1 MIRLIIWRML
11 QEEIRLNTSFASGKG
26 FYSFP
31 VLVLISGILAV
42 TFTDE
47 MVADMGYFEY
57 IEVLHISLLF
67 YGIFAGSLAF
77 FGNEF
82 LERIFGY
89 LGLIIGLPTT
99 QPITQ
104 RKITLLYFIK
114 EFIFYACFTLLP
126 AFIGGLI
133 GAYLTDIDLLS
144 LAKFGISLTF
154 SFMMGLSF
162 AYLISSLYR
171 ISWKTSVLGGLA
183 TVIMYAISVQNIAI
197 TYSLEWYLS
206 NDIIF
211 LLYSTL
217 TIFLVSLTATLLV
230 TDYYEQGPIRTIG
243 YNDRLQEYIKSFSW
257 AKRYSNPTIIS
268 KERIDLQRSK
278 TGTKMFFSFAF
289 PLGILTFMDWFID
302 KGLPLP
308 DDLDFNT
315 IFYAVMVGFFGTM
328 IYSWLNTI
336 DNPTFYSTL
345 PVTVSDVIRARLVLF
360 FTITWWIPLLFL
372 TLIAYMSK
380 EINLLHIGIIVMIT
394 VGMYIVNYTA
404 WATGLRTNSALF
416 DAVVF
421 LKFFVI
427 SVPPMI
433 AMTLLSMAIKY
444 SISTVLIALALIC
457 GILILFSI
465 FFYNRIEVKWMNETF
480 D

>member
-1 MIRLIIWRML
+1 MNRLIIWKML

-31 VLVLISGILAV
+31 ILVVISGILAV
-42 TFTDE
+42 TFSDE
-47 MVADMGYFEY
+47 LMADMGYLEY
-57 IEVLHISLLF
+57 LEVLHFGLIF
-67 YGIFAGSLAF
+67 YGVFAGTLAF

-114 EFIFYACFTLLP
+114 EFIFYSCFTLLP
-126 AFIGGLI
+126 AFLGGLI
-133 GAYLTDIDLLS
+133 GASLNNISLINLT
-144 LAKFGISLTF
+144 KFGISLSF
-154 SFMMGLSF
+154 SFLMGLSF

-171 ISWKTSVLGGLA
+171 ISWKTSVFGGM
-183 TVIMYAISVQNIAI
+183 TVVAIYALSVNNMAIS
-197 TYSLEWYLS
+197 YSLEWYLTGEIE
-206 NDIIF
+206 N
-211 LLYSTL
+211 LLYAVITIILISTL
-217 TIFLVSLTATLLV
+217 ATLLV

-243 YNDRLQEYIKSFSW
+243 YNDRLKENIKAFSW
-257 AKRYSNPTIIS
+257 AKKYSNPTIIS

-289 PLGILTFMDWFID
+289 PLGILTFMNWFID
-302 KGLPLP
+302 KGLPIQI
-308 DDLDFNT
+308 DFNT
-315 IFYAVMVGFFGTM
+315 IFYGVMVGFFGTM

-336 DNPTFYSTL
+336 DSPTFYSTL
-345 PVTVSDVIRARLVLF
+345 PVTVSDVVRARLVLF

-372 TLIAYMSK
+372 TLIAYMSA
-380 EINLLHIGIIVMIT
+380 EINLLPIGIVVMIT

-404 WATGLRTNSALF
+404 WSTGLRTNSALF
-416 DAVVF
+416 DAIVF

-433 AMTLLSMAIKY
+433 AMTILSLAINY
-444 SISTVLIALALIC
+444 SLSAVLIALSLIC
-457 GILILFSI
+457 GILALFSI
-465 FFYNRIEVKWMNETF
+465 FFYNRIEVKWKNETF

>member
-1 MIRLIIWRML
+1 MNGLIIWRML

-31 VLVLISGILAV
+31 ILVAISGILAV
-42 TFTDE
+42 TFSDE
-47 MVADMGYFEY
+47 LIADMGYYEY
-57 IEVLHISLLF
+57 LEILHFGLIF
-67 YGIFAGSLAF
+67 YGVFAGSLAF

-114 EFIFYACFTLLP
+114 EFIFYSCFTLFP

-133 GAYLTDIDLLS
+133 GAYLNDISVINLT
-144 LAKFGISLTF
+144 KFGISLSF
-154 SFMMGLSF
+154 SFLMGLSF

-171 ISWKTSVLGGLA
+171 ISWKASVLGGLA
-183 TVIMYAISVQNIAI
+183 VVAIYAISVQNMAI
-197 TYSLEWYLS
+197 SYSLEWYLTGGIENLS
-206 NDIIF
+206 YSIIIII
-211 LLYSTL
+211 LIST
-217 TIFLVSLTATLLV
+217 IATLLV

-243 YNDRLQEYIKSFSW
+243 YNDRLKEDIKTFSW
-257 AKRYSNPTIIS
+257 ARNYSNPTIIS

-289 PLGILTFMDWFID
+289 PLGILTFMNWFID
-302 KGLPLP
+302 KGLPIQI
-308 DDLDFNT
+308 DFNT
-315 IFYAVMVGFFGTM
+315 IFYSIMIGFFGTM

-336 DNPTFYSTL
+336 DSPSFYSTL
-345 PVTVSDVIRARLVLF
+345 PVSVSDVIRARLVLF

-372 TLIAYMSK
+372 TLIAYMSS
-380 EINLLHIGIIVMIT
+380 EINLLPLGIVVMIT

-404 WATGLRTNSALF
+404 WSTGLRTNSALF
-416 DAVVF
+416 DAIVF

-433 AMTLLSMAIKY
+433 AMTLLSLAINY
-444 SISTVLIALALIC
+444 SLSAVLIALSLIC
-457 GILILFSI
+457 GILLLFSI
-465 FFYNRIEVKWMNETF
+465 FFYNRIELKWKNETF

>member
-1 MIRLIIWRML
+1 MNRLIIWKML

-31 VLVLISGILAV
+31 ILVAISGILAV
-42 TFTDE
+42 TFSDE
-47 MVADMGYFEY
+47 LMTDMGYLEY
-57 IEVLHISLLF
+57 LEVLHFGLIF
-67 YGIFAGSLAF
+67 YGVFAGSLAF

-114 EFIFYACFTLLP
+114 EFIFYSFFTLLP
-126 AFIGGLI
+126 AFLGGLI
-133 GAYLTDIDLLS
+133 GASLNDISLINLT
-144 LAKFGISLTF
+144 KFGISLSF
-154 SFMMGLSF
+154 SFLMGLSF

-171 ISWKTSVLGGLA
+171 ISWKTSVFGGMA
-183 TVIMYAISVQNIAI
+183 TVAIYALSVNNMAIS
-197 TYSLEWYLS
+197 YSLEWYLTGEIE
-206 NDIIF
+206 N
-211 LLYSTL
+211 LLYSVITIILISTL
-217 TIFLVSLTATLLV
+217 ATLLV

-243 YNDRLQEYIKSFSW
+243 YNDRLKEDIKTFSW
-257 AKRYSNPTIIS
+257 AKKYSNPTIIS

-289 PLGILTFMDWFID
+289 PLGILTFMNWFID
-302 KGLPLP
+302 KGLPIQI
-308 DDLDFNT
+308 DFNT
-315 IFYAVMVGFFGTM
+315 IFYGVMVGFFGTM

-336 DNPTFYSTL
+336 DSPTFYSTL
-345 PVTVSDVIRARLVLF
+345 PVTVSDVVRARLVLF

-372 TLIAYMSK
+372 TLIAYMSA
-380 EINLLHIGIIVMIT
+380 EINLLPIGIIVMIT

-404 WATGLRTNSALF
+404 WSTGLRTNSALF
-416 DAVVF
+416 DAIVF

-433 AMTLLSMAIKY
+433 AMTILSLAINY
-444 SISTVLIALALIC
+444 SLSAVLIALSLIC
-457 GILILFSI
+457 GILALFSI
-465 FFYNRIEVKWMNETF
+465 FFYNRIEVKWKNETF

>member
-1 MIRLIIWRML
+1 MNRLIIWKML

-31 VLVLISGILAV
+31 ILVVISGILAV
-42 TFTDE
+42 TFSDE
-47 MVADMGYFEY
+47 LMADMGYLEY
-57 IEVLHISLLF
+57 LEVLHFGLIF
-67 YGIFAGSLAF
+67 YGVFAGTLAF

-114 EFIFYACFTLLP
+114 EFIFYSCFTLLP
-126 AFIGGLI
+126 AFLGGLI
-133 GAYLTDIDLLS
+133 GASLNNISLINLT
-144 LAKFGISLTF
+144 KFGVSLSF
-154 SFMMGLSF
+154 SFLMGLSF

-171 ISWKTSVLGGLA
+171 ISWKTSVFGGM
-183 TVIMYAISVQNIAI
+183 TVVAIYALSVNNMAIS
-197 TYSLEWYLS
+197 YSLEWYLTGEIE
-206 NDIIF
+206 N
-211 LLYSTL
+211 LLYAVITIILISTL
-217 TIFLVSLTATLLV
+217 ATLLV

-243 YNDRLQEYIKSFSW
+243 YNDRLKENIKAFAW
-257 AKRYSNPTIIS
+257 AKKYSNPTIIS

-289 PLGILTFMDWFID
+289 PLGILTFMNWFID
-302 KGLPLP
+302 KGLPIQI
-308 DDLDFNT
+308 DFNT
-315 IFYAVMVGFFGTM
+315 IFYGVMVGFFGTM

-336 DNPTFYSTL
+336 DSPTFYSTL
-345 PVTVSDVIRARLVLF
+345 PVTVSDVVRARLVLF

-372 TLIAYMSK
+372 TLIAYMSA
-380 EINLLHIGIIVMIT
+380 EINLLPIGIVVMIT

-404 WATGLRTNSALF
+404 WSTGLRTNSALF
-416 DAVVF
+416 DAIVF

-433 AMTLLSMAIKY
+433 AMTILSLAINY
-444 SISTVLIALALIC
+444 SLSAVLIALSLIC
-457 GILILFSI
+457 GILALFSI
-465 FFYNRIEVKWMNETF
+465 FFYNRIEVKWKNETF

>member
-1 MIRLIIWRML
+1 MNRLIIWKML

-31 VLVLISGILAV
+31 ILVAISGILAV
-42 TFTDE
+42 TFSDE
-47 MVADMGYFEY
+47 LMTDMGYLEY
-57 IEVLHISLLF
+57 LEVLHFGLIF
-67 YGIFAGSLAF
+67 YGVFAGTLAF

-114 EFIFYACFTLLP
+114 EFIFYSCFTLLP
-126 AFIGGLI
+126 AFLGGLI
-133 GAYLTDIDLLS
+133 GASLNDISLINLT
-144 LAKFGISLTF
+144 KFGISLSF
-154 SFMMGLSF
+154 SFLMGLSF

-171 ISWKTSVLGGLA
+171 ISWKTSVFGGM
-183 TVIMYAISVQNIAI
+183 TVVVIYALSVNNMAIS
-197 TYSLEWYLS
+197 YSLEWYLTGEIE
-206 NDIIF
+206 N
-211 LLYSTL
+211 LLYSVI
-217 TIFLVSLTATLLV
+217 TIILISTPATLLV

-243 YNDRLQEYIKSFSW
+243 YNDRLKEDIKTFSW
-257 AKRYSNPTIIS
+257 AKKYSNPTIIS

-289 PLGILTFMDWFID
+289 PLGILTFMNWFID
-302 KGLPLP
+302 KGLPIQI
-308 DDLDFNT
+308 DFNT
-315 IFYAVMVGFFGTM
+315 IFYGVMVGFFGTM

-336 DNPTFYSTL
+336 DSPTFYSTL
-345 PVTVSDVIRARLVLF
+345 PVTVSDVVRARLVLF

-372 TLIAYMSK
+372 TLIAYMSA
-380 EINLLHIGIIVMIT
+380 EINLLPIGIVVMIT

-404 WATGLRTNSALF
+404 WSTGLRTNSALF
-416 DAVVF
+416 DAIVF
-421 LKFFVI
+421 LKFFVV

-433 AMTLLSMAIKY
+433 AMTILSLAINY
-444 SISTVLIALALIC
+444 SLSAVLIALSLIC
-457 GILILFSI
+457 GILALFSI
-465 FFYNRIEVKWMNETF
+465 FFYNRIEVKWKNETF

>member
-1 MIRLIIWRML
+1 MKRLILWRML

-31 VLVLISGILAV
+31 ILVVISGILAI
-42 TFTDE
+42 TFSDE
-47 MVADMGYFEY
+47 MIADMGYFQY
-57 IEVLHISLLF
+57 LEVLHIGLMF
-67 YGIFAGSLAF
+67 YGVFAGSLAF

-104 RKITLLYFIK
+104 RKMTLLYFIK
-114 EFIFYACFTLLP
+114 EFIFYTCFTLLP
-126 AFIGGLI
+126 AFLGGLI
-133 GAYLTDIDLLS
+133 GAYINDIDLVSLTRFGVS
-144 LAKFGISLTF
+144 LAF
-154 SFMMGLSF
+154 SFMTGLSF

-171 ISWKTSVLGGLA
+171 ISWKASVAGGLL
-183 TVIMYAISVQNIAI
+183 TILLYAFSVQNMAI
-197 TYSLEWYLS
+197 TYSLEWYY
-206 NDIIF
+206 NGDIIF
-211 LLYSTL
+211 LAL
-217 TIFLVSLTATLLV
+217 SLGNIVLISSVATLLV

-243 YNDRLQEYIKSFSW
+243 YSDRLKKDIKTFSW
-257 AKRYSNPTIIS
+257 AKKYSNPTIIS

-289 PLGILTFMDWFID
+289 PLGILTFMNWFID
-302 KGLPLP
+302 KGLPIQV
-308 DDLDFNT
+308 DFNT

-336 DNPTFYSTL
+336 DSPTFYSTL

-372 TLIAYMSK
+372 MLIAYMSS
-380 EINLLHIGIIVMIT
+380 EINLLPIGIVVMIT

-433 AMTLLSMAIKY
+433 AMTLLSLAISY
-444 SISTVLIALALIC
+444 SVSTVLIALSLIC
-457 GILILFSI
+457 GVLALFSI
-465 FFYNRIEVKWMNETF
+465 FFYNRIEVKWSDETF

>member
-1 MIRLIIWRML
+1 MNQLILWRML

-31 VLVLISGILAV
+31 VLVAISGILAV
-42 TFTDE
+42 TFSDE
-47 MVADMGYFEY
+47 MISDMGYFEY
-57 IEVLHISLLF
+57 LEVLHIGLMF
-67 YGIFAGSLAF
+67 YGVFAGSLAF

-104 RKITLLYFIK
+104 RKMTLLYFIK
-114 EFIFYACFTLLP
+114 EFIFYSFFTLIP
-126 AFIGGLI
+126 AFLGGLV
-133 GAYLTDIDLLS
+133 GAYLMEISILNLT
-144 LAKFGISLTF
+144 KFGISLMF
-154 SFMMGLSF
+154 SFIMGLAF
-162 AYLISSLYR
+162 AYLISSFYR
-171 ISWKTSVLGGLA
+171 ISWKLSVFGGLTTVAIYAIALRNTSV
-183 TVIMYAISVQNIAI
+183 
-197 TYSLEWYLS
+197 TYSLEWYFSGEIEYLAYS
-206 NDIIF
+206 SITTI
-211 LLYSTL
+211 LLATS
-217 TIFLVSLTATLLV
+217 ATLLV
-230 TDYYEQGPIRTIG
+230 TDHYEQGAVRTIG
-243 YNDRLQEYIKSFSW
+243 YKDRLKEYINSFSW
-257 AKRYSNPTIIS
+257 ASKLSKPTIIS

-289 PLGILTFMDWFID
+289 PLGILTFMNWFID
-302 KGLPLP
+302 KGLPIQV
-308 DDLDFNT
+308 DFNT
-315 IFYAVMVGFFGTM
+315 IFYGVMVGFFGTM

-336 DNPTFYSTL
+336 DSPTFYSTL

-372 TLIAYMSK
+372 TLIAYMSS
-380 EINLLHIGIIVMIT
+380 EINLLPIGVIVMIT

-404 WATGLRTNSALF
+404 WSTGLRTNSALF
-416 DAVVF
+416 DAIVF

-433 AMTLLSMAIKY
+433 AMTILSLAISY
-444 SISTVLIALALIC
+444 SISTVLIALSIIC
-457 GILILFSI
+457 GVLALCSI
-465 FFYNRIEVKWMNETF
+465 FFYNRIEVKWKSETF